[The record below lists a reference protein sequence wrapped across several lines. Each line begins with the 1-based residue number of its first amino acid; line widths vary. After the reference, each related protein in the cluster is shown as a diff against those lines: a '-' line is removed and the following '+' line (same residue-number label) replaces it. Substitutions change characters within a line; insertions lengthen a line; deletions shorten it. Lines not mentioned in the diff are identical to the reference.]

1 MPAIPPLTRAQVHNA
16 RMDTHAHAPA
26 FISRRC
32 AGYMRVEYAVTSTVP
47 AQTFCPQHAV
57 RPLSPKSMRHVHAS
71 RDGVTG
77 GANAHA
83 FRVQM
88 HTHTPAE
95 SCAHAPAPSSV
106 RASPWTVAWHLRW
119 GAHRR
124 GHTPENTRTGT
135 HRMHCVRRYAPAA
148 QLVRAVRDFDCCAA
162 DELDGAFRRVTCRE
176 TRSEEAAVKPRC
188 FLTPSSTR

>member
-1 MPAIPPLTRAQVHNA
+1 MRWVYASGVCRDKYSSSADILPATCCPSAFAQVD
-16 RMDTHAHAPA
+16 M
-26 FISRRC
+26 
-32 AGYMRVEYAVTSTVP
+32 
-47 AQTFCPQHAV
+47 Q
-57 RPLSPKSMRHVHAS
+57 HVHAS

-88 HTHTPAE
+88 RTHTPAE

-106 RASPWTVAWHLRW
+106 RASPWTVAWHLRS

-124 GHTPENTRTGT
+124 GHTPESTRTGT

-148 QLVRAVRDFDCCAA
+148 RLVRLVRDFDCCVA

-176 TRSEEAAVKPRC
+176 TRSEEAAVNPRC